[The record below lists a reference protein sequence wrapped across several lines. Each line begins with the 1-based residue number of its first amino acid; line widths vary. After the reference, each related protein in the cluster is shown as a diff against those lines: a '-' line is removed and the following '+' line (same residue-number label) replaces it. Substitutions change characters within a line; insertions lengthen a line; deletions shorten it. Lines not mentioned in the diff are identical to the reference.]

1 MRPVPGAPPVAV
13 SCVLVVDDHRMFA
26 ELLAHRLRREAAIEH
41 AQVACTVQQARAAVG
56 ARAPDVVLLDPYLER
71 GAAVELL
78 GDLRLLENR
87 PRVVVLAD
95 PALEPPSTVE
105 LDPHCCGWI
114 SKESPF
120 EDLVETIEAVRRGQP
135 PRPPARRHA
144 EASADGSYDL
154 ATTGPVLPM
163 QRDGLADDDPRV
175 RQPRLTA
182 RQAEVLQC
190 LVGGMT
196 RAEISTRLGLSPHTV
211 RDHVR
216 HLFGIAGV
224 TCTTDLVGWAEAGEL
239 ARPRRARVVHGP

>member
-1 MRPVPGAPPVAV
+1 
-13 SCVLVVDDHRMFA
+13 
-26 ELLAHRLRREAAIEH
+26 
-41 AQVACTVQQARAAVG
+41 
-56 ARAPDVVLLDPYLER
+56 
-71 GAAVELL
+71 
-78 GDLRLLENR
+78 
-87 PRVVVLAD
+87 
-95 PALEPPSTVE
+95 
-105 LDPHCCGWI
+105 
-114 SKESPF
+114 
-120 EDLVETIEAVRRGQP
+120 
-135 PRPPARRHA
+135 
-144 EASADGSYDL
+144 
-154 ATTGPVLPM
+154 M